1 MWEDQWNKHCASLQI
16 APLYLEDN
24 IVCLQKVHQLPR
36 KQKFREKKKKKGLFQ
51 CQKSSIRQNPW
62 HAHDTFETLNQTWIP
77 VSI

>member
-36 KQKFREKKKKKGLFQ
+36 KQKFREKKKKKDYFNVKKVQLG
-51 CQKSSIRQNPW
+51 K
-62 HAHDTFETLNQTWIP
+62 TLDMLMTP
-77 VSI
+77 LKP